1 MPNLLEEENKIATIE
16 PLVTAKNLKKYFPIK
31 KGLLKRETG
40 YVKAVD
46 DVSIDIYQGE
56 TLGLVGESGCGKS
69 TLGRLLLRLHEAT
82 DGQVIFDQTNLS
94 TLDARGLR
102 NLRRHMQIIFQNP
115 LGSLNPRFTI
125 GENIGELLN
134 IHNLAK
140 GKEIDTTV
148 SELLRTVGLDP
159 SRRNQ
164 YPHEFSGGQCQRVG
178 IARAIALNP
187 RFIVADE
194 AVSALDVSV
203 QAQIVNLLK
212 DLQEKLGLTYLFIA
226 HGLNVVRYIS
236 DRVCVMY
243 LGKVV
248 EIAETEELFTRPAH
262 PYTQALVSTIP
273 VPDPY
278 RKKERVMLQGEV
290 PSPANPPRGC
300 RFHTRCPI
308 ANERCKSE
316 VPPLR
321 EVTPGHKV
329 ACHFPL

>member
-1 MPNLLEEENKIATIE
+1 MKEENKSTTLE
-16 PLVTAKNLKKYFPIK
+16 PLVRARNLKKYFPIK
-31 KGLLKRETG
+31 KGLLKRVAG

-46 DVSIDIYQGE
+46 DVSIEIYQGE

-82 DGQVIFDQTNLS
+82 EGQITFDRTNVS
-94 TLDARGLR
+94 TLNAKDLR
-102 NLRRHMQIIFQNP
+102 NLRHNMQIIFQNP

-125 GENIGELLN
+125 GENIGELLDV
-134 IHNLAK
+134 HNKAK
-140 GKEIDTTV
+140 GKEIDKRV
-148 SELLRTVGLDP
+148 IELLQTVGLDP

-187 RFIVADE
+187 KFIVADE

-203 QAQIVNLLK
+203 QAQIINLLK
-212 DLQEKLGLTYLFIA
+212 ELQEQLGLTYLFIA

-243 LGKVV
+243 LGKIV
-248 EIAETEELFTRPAH
+248 EIAETEELFTHPAH
-262 PYTQALVSTIP
+262 PYTSALISTIP

-278 RKKERVMLQGEV
+278 RKKERIMLYGEV
-290 PSPANPPRGC
+290 PSPANPPVGC
-300 RFHTRCPI
+300 RFHTRCPV
-308 ANERCKSE
+308 AKERCKSE

-321 EVTPGHKV
+321 EVAPGHRV
-329 ACHFPL
+329 ACHFPI